1 MAAIRMK
8 TTVKLRA
15 DADCPSH
22 SRADI
27 AIRDLVFA
35 IDEPVERGGT
45 NAGPTPTDA
54 AIASLVGCT
63 NVIGHKCARALGIDI
78 GHLHIS
84 ADLRLRPARRD
95 AVGGDRPAVPA
106 HRTGRGLRRPG
117 QRRGSGAAGG
127 GGAQILPAVQAVPG
141 RRHRD
146 HGNLARPGFISADA
160 PPDPARQ
167 KGKKQ
172 GRRPCSRH

>member
-15 DADCPSH
+15 EADCPSH
-22 SRADI
+22 SRADV

-78 GHLHIS
+78 GHLRIS
-84 ADLRLRPARRD
+84 ATCDFDRRG
-95 AVGGDRPAVPA
+95 VTLSEEIDRPFQHIVLDVASDGPA
-106 HRTGRGLRRPG
+106 SDEELARLAEEVRKFCPMSKLFR
-117 QRRGSGAAGG
+117 AAGTE
-127 GGAQILPAVQAVPG
+127 ITETWHG
-141 RRHRD
+141 RE
-146 HGNLARPGFISADA
+146 S
-160 PPDPARQ
+160 
-167 KGKKQ
+167 
-172 GRRPCSRH
+172 